1 MDTTMVKKYSDAMD
15 EVNSWLLNEA
25 MDNMIES
32 IHSKVSENEFDHLKN
47 KLSDPEE
54 DAGKCCKK
62 YVECAE
68 KCGRLEEAKTEIQ
81 RLLKIGVNSA
91 RIDMSNKEVR
101 KVAENIVAQYTSTK
115 TQTQQLPND
124 DEIKKLLGEKVC
136 NFITKLQSA
145 KSEEEAVKLI
155 ESADDD
161 DLNVNL
167 KDLFMTMITSTAGG
181 NAAESTGST
190 AAAKSQQQPKGKQTK
205 QASNQKKKDTPNTK
219 QQKKP
224 TPAPSTNTTEPD
236 IAQMILQA
244 EPGQKLFTT
253 TSVPQPQTV

>member
-101 KVAENIVAQYTSTK
+101 KVAENIVAQYAVSTK
-115 TQTQQLPND
+115 TQTQQLSND
-124 DEIKKLLGEKVC
+124 DEIKKLFGEKVC

-167 KDLFMTMITSTAGG
+167 KGLFMAMITSTAGG
-181 NAAESTGST
+181 N
-190 AAAKSQQQPKGKQTK
+190 AAKSQQQPKGKQTK